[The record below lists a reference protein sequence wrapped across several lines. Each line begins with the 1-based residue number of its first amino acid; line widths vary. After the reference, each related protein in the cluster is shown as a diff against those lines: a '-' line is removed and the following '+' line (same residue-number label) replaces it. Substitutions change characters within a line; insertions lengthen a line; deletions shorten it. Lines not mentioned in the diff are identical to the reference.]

1 MFFVTLQIVMK
12 RLAAQISAMLLVVWY
27 SLSIIGFDVH
37 TCNTSGETFIATI
50 ASGFTCDDIHP
61 EHDHH
66 KGCHTG
72 CGCHGKAKETDESK
86 DALGMKSCCTGDFQ
100 VILLTGTRSS
110 ENKGQ
115 VSVADF
121 QCSTLL
127 VAENNFSGI
136 VSSNISLYRPRAWL
150 SPSRNLQ
157 AAYNIWRI

>member
-1 MFFVTLQIVMK
+1 MKMFCTK
-12 RLAAQISAMLLVVWY
+12 ISAMLLVVWY

-72 CGCHGKAKETDESK
+72 CGCHGKAKETDESE

-100 VILLTGTRSS
+100 VILLTGTRTDDNRISLD
-110 ENKGQ
+110 Q
-115 VSVADF
+115 ADV
-121 QCSTLL
+121 QLCGLL
-127 VAENNFSGI
+127 VADNHSSEILSGQTF
-136 VSSNISLYRPRAWL
+136 LYRPRAWINR
-150 SPSRNLQ
+150 SRSLHLT
-157 AAYNIWRI
+157 YNVWRI